1 MSIFVPGR
9 LPKHRPLNFHD
20 KLRAG
25 VGDNG
30 KIGIRALRYFL
41 FQFNL
46 QLSVIILLIFHNCLY
61 IIIIYIDRGKYT
73 SFHREHTT
81 YSGVKKA
88 TAPIKHKKKF
98 RPCKPAGLQGRNL
111 YTAAV
116 SSTASRLS
124 QFSRMQRQV
133 NAFAS
138 SAFSEKISVCISFT
152 RALSPK

>member
-1 MSIFVPGR
+1 MLLLLGIPGITRTKSTINELEWVIMARLAYTSSFSSI
-9 LPKHRPLNFHD
+9 
-20 KLRAG
+20 
-25 VGDNG
+25 
-30 KIGIRALRYFL
+30 
-41 FQFNL
+41 
-46 QLSVIILLIFHNCLY
+46 QLSVIILLNKFIHPLLFM
-61 IIIIYIDRGKYT
+61 
-73 SFHREHTT
+73 TT